1 MKQCNLMHRTDR
13 AVFRKEIYLLLREL
27 KISAFDDNL
36 KVAIRDNERR
46 DIDECFERVVSH

>member
-1 MKQCNLMHRTDR
+1 MKQCNLMRRTDR
-13 AVFRKEIYLLLREL
+13 AVFRKEIYLPLREL

-46 DIDECFERVVSH
+46 DIDECLERVVSH